1 MKEQSFP
8 WKCLQV
14 RGLQGNNKYMKGLDR
29 LENLNIEMPKEVPKD
44 ISEYPNYTIKGQPW

>member
-14 RGLQGNNKYMKGLDR
+14 RGLQGNNKYMKGLDIW
-29 LENLNIEMPKEVPKD
+29 ENLNIEMPKEVP